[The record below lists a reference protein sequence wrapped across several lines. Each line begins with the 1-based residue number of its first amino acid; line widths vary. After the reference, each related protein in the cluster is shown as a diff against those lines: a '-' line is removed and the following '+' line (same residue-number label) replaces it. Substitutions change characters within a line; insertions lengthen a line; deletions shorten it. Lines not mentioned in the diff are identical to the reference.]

1 MKFFFMGCVVGFAV
15 CVACCIAYTAAMVE
29 INRNQEKNEYLDRL
43 YFSEPREGN
52 MAEWLYLVEEL
63 PPAERILLCEQLER
77 SAETFL
83 IAYIGVSVTNQDM
96 FVSLMDRYI
105 PIKKLVGE
113 IAGE

>member
-15 CVACCIAYTAAMVE
+15 CVACCIAYTAMVE

-52 MAEWLYLVEEL
+52 MTEWLCLVEEL
-63 PPAERILLCEQLER
+63 PTAERILLCEQLER

-96 FVSLMDRYI
+96 FVSLMDRYM